1 MDQEKINR
9 QKSQRWANIEHTADY
24 GDSWGYDD
32 NFSGSESDN
41 PAIPSLPK
49 LEIPSAIIGDKGA
62 NSPNQ
67 EERRKSWIEESE
79 EEEDIG
85 TEAGHWKSNVVL
97 KIDDFGGNGKTRS
110 SDESLSHDNT
120 TQQQFEDIPK
130 RSSIFDETLSCDN
143 AIEQPVNDSFVSENR
158 QSPKLNT
165 LQEAARTVVPQTS
178 LRHTNE
184 DINSTSDNYDKR
196 CAEGPA
202 VDNNVDISERPP
214 IPNAPNLLPDLRY
227 GNHDWI
233 DKSEDS
239 DDEEETPGLW
249 KKMNVL
255 QQQLT
260 EKSEQIDLPKTL
272 ADENESEGND
282 QQNQINPTKSYE
294 SYSYNE
300 QEHDSKVE
308 RSKQKLEPDHVR
320 MWEPEYTA
328 EDLENEE
335 SSELHE
341 PVQVPQPIRSH
352 SSGSLSTGSW
362 SVASFHKSAGDKLLV
377 ENSKALNRHSS
388 TLKSSNSEDEGNLHE
403 IDRGDSNSFTLSNKL
418 DALDIE
424 HENRY
429 DLSDEDID
437 HNRFQDQETDRHSQD
452 EERISNDN
460 EEHLDPTSSLESPQ
474 ERGNSINFGH
484 WRPDTSNFRD
494 NFIKNQ
500 DLADRHTIFEQPEEI
515 EDFEPDRVSK
525 LPSNID
531 IDNISTVT
539 SSLPGA
545 SLLDS
550 QAEVKEVE
558 DSYFKELDDSNDRIE
573 VKDPEDLNA
582 LKHENLL
589 IETRGSEDSGKGEFI
604 STISGPRPVSEQDRV
619 PQQSYDY
626 TKIMTM
632 TNGRMKVEELSKARN
647 IEYQVKTGLDEW
659 LTFMLSSS
667 SSDNNYQH
675 QNDQLGP
682 HARKAYED
690 VDQGNYHQHHQLS
703 DLARKPSI
711 LNGYHTPK
719 ILKTSNRK
727 LEKVGDIGK
736 GIFSKGRKKILK
748 SK

>member
-32 NFSGSESDN
+32 NFSGSDSET

-49 LEIPSAIIGDKGA
+49 LEIPSAIIGDKGSS
-62 NSPNQ
+62 SPNQ
-67 EERRKSWIEESE
+67 EECRKSWIEESE
-79 EEEDIG
+79 EEEDTG
-85 TEAGHWKSNVVL
+85 TEAGHWKSNVIP
-97 KIDDFGGNGKTRS
+97 KIDDVSGTSNTQP
-110 SDESLSHDNT
+110 SDEFLSHDST
-120 TQQQFEDIPK
+120 GQDHLEDIPK
-130 RSSIFDETLSCDN
+130 KGSIHNEPLNCDN
-143 AIEQPVNDSFVSENR
+143 ATEQALHDSFLPENM
-158 QSPKLNT
+158 QSPKLNAS
-165 LQEAARTVVPQTS
+165 QEATQTMIPKTS

-184 DINSTSDNYDKR
+184 KIDLIDDNCQER
-196 CAEGPA
+196 CTEDPA
-202 VDNNVDISERPP
+202 VDNNVDISQRPP
-214 IPNAPNLLPDLRY
+214 IPNAPNLLPELKY
-227 GNHDWI
+227 GNHDWM
-233 DKSEDS
+233 DRSDDS
-239 DDEEETPGLW
+239 DEYEQSSGLW
-249 KKMNVL
+249 KRMTDL

-260 EKSEQIDLPKTL
+260 EKSEQIDLPESL
-272 ADENESEGND
+272 ADENELEGND
-282 QQNQINPTKSYE
+282 QNQINPTKSYE
-294 SYSYNE
+294 FYNE
-300 QEHDSKVE
+300 QELNLKVE
-308 RSKQKLEPDHVR
+308 QSKQELEPDHVR
-320 MWEPEYTA
+320 MWESESKAEEYN
-328 EDLENEE
+328 NEA
-335 SSELHE
+335 SNELPG
-341 PVQVPQPIRSH
+341 PVQIPQPIRSH

-377 ENSKALNRHSS
+377 ENSKLLNRHSS
-388 TLKSSNSEDEGNLHE
+388 TLKSSNSEDEGNLLE

-437 HNRFQDQETDRHSQD
+437 HNRFQDQETDTHSQD
-452 EERISNDN
+452 KGEVSNDN
-460 EEHLDPTSSLESPQ
+460 EEVLDPASSLESRQ
-474 ERGNSINFGH
+474 QRGDSINFGH

-494 NFIKNQ
+494 NFIKSQ

-515 EDFEPDRVSK
+515 EEFEPDEVSK

-531 IDNISTVT
+531 IDNISAVT

-558 DSYFKELDDSNDRIE
+558 DSYFKELDDSNDKIE
-573 VKDPEDLNA
+573 VKNPEDLNA
-582 LKHENLL
+582 LKHEKLL
-589 IETRGSEDSGKGEFI
+589 IENRGSEDSAKGEFL
-604 STISGPRPVSEQDRV
+604 STISEPRPVSQQDRA
-619 PQQSYDY
+619 PQQCYDY

-632 TNGRMKVEELSKARN
+632 TNSRMKVEELSKARN

-736 GIFSKGRKKILK
+736 GIFSKGRKRILK